1 MVPSQIVALDR
12 LPLASTGKVDRP
24 ALASLVP
31 ATAESA
37 GGRLATANEHLVARI
52 WESLLGITGIGR
64 DDRFLDLGGHSL
76 IAMRVASR
84 LQSELGVSVSLR
96 TALTHPTVASL
107 ARELDRLAQEEPQGD
122 QAPSIPRAP
131 RTPRPAP
138 PSTA

>member
-1 MVPSQIVALDR
+1 VTLDR

-24 ALASLVP
+24 ALAALVP

-37 GGRLATANEHLVARI
+37 GGQLVTATEHLVAKI

-84 LQSELGVSVSLR
+84 LQTELGVSIGLQ

-107 ARELDRLAQEEPQGD
+107 ARELDRLAREKRQGD
-122 QAPSIPRAP
+122 AAPSIPRVP